1 MSQPVG
7 DGAAPNTTVV
17 TDLGGSK
24 LPGARTLVSFQEN
37 MYVVLVTF
45 CYFISCPYIR
55 VTMYFYSRLAHDLD
69 PLLFYTSNDS

>member
-1 MSQPVG
+1 LSQPVG
-7 DGAAPNTTVV
+7 DGAPPNTVSSNRS
-17 TDLGGSK
+17 GGSK

-37 MYVVLVTF
+37 RYVVLVTF

-55 VTMYFYSRLAHDLD
+55 VTMYFYSRLAQGHD